1 MVSLKKHFVAGMV
14 TLAMT
19 TTMATGIAQNSSFD
33 AMFNSSS
40 VITADAASIPAAYN
54 NSGVTAK
61 QTYMSNGSRKHQNN
75 ITGSKNKANIILVGD
90 SRTCQLLNL
99 DAKSGRKHFSG
110 LGAWGQTYQRNSAN
124 GINDKTTKNI
134 GDYSADSYIKTQIRS
149 SLNSSK
155 PLYIWVFGTIN
166 ETYDTDASAFIS
178 YVKELRNYCK
188 SQNANKKV
196 VIYAVE
202 TVPGTS
208 DWYPANKNVASYNNA
223 ISKAFDNG
231 KADSGKVSI
240 KVKNYQS
247 IVYSYAPYCQKGKVY
262 GYAYTSS
269 ANANAYTKNSYTAK
283 YASGRNFGTV
293 TNKVTSNNLGYD
305 DGLHYTV
312 HTLEAMGNWI
322 LNNSGY

>member
-33 AMFNSSS
+33 TMFNSSS
-40 VITADAASIPAAYN
+40 VITADAASIPTVYN

-61 QTYMSNGSRKHQNN
+61 QTYMSNGDRKHQNN
-75 ITGSKNKANIILVGD
+75 LNKHDSNIILVGD

-99 DAKSGRKHFSG
+99 DAKSGKKRFSG
-110 LGAWGQTYQRNSAN
+110 LGAWGQTYQRNVN
-124 GINDKTTKNI
+124 TGINDKTTINV
-134 GDYSADSYIKTQIRS
+134 GNYSADSYIKTQIKS
-149 SLNSSK
+149 SLKSDK

-178 YVKELRNYCK
+178 YVKELRDYCK
-188 SQNANKKV
+188 KQKASKKV

-208 DWYPANKNVASYNNA
+208 NWSAANKNVASYNNA
-223 ISKAFDNG
+223 ISSAFDNG

-269 ANANAYTKNSYTAK
+269 ANANAYTKGSVTTGYS
-283 YASGRNFGTV
+283 SGRNFGTV

-322 LNNSGY
+322 LNNSK